1 MSEEIRFNTIEEAI
15 EDIRSGKIIIVVDDE
30 NRENEGDFVCAS
42 SLISPEIINFM
53 AREGRGLVCVSL
65 PGDRLKELEL
75 PMMVTENKSKMG
87 TPFTVSVD
95 LREGTTTGI
104 SAYDR
109 ALTIKALVDPHY
121 QAQDF
126 AKPGHIFPLRVATGG
141 VLRRAGHTEASSD
154 LARMAGLYPS
164 GVLCEIMDDDGR
176 MARLPK
182 LAQIA
187 KQLNLKLVSVAD
199 LIQYRH
205 SQEKFVNPIVSIPFP
220 SKYGHFH
227 LYLYEDTI
235 SGEHHLALVKQP
247 IHPESPVLTRVH
259 SQCLTGDVLGS
270 LRCDCG
276 DQLHTAMRMIESE
289 GSGILLYMR
298 QEGRGIG
305 LANKMLAYQLQ
316 DQGYDTVEANLELGF
331 PADLR
336 DYGIGAQILK
346 DLGVKY
352 IRLITN
358 NPQKIIGLNGYG
370 LEIVERIPIVIP
382 PNEINHR
389 YISTKKNKLGHFID
403 I

>member
-1 MSEEIRFNTIEEAI
+1 MSKEIVFNTIEDAI
-15 EDIRSGKIIIVVDDE
+15 NDICQGKIIIVVDDE

-42 SLISPEIINFM
+42 IMITPEIINFM

-95 LREGTTTGI
+95 LSEGTTTGI

-121 QAQDF
+121 QAKDF
-126 AKPGHIFPLRVATGG
+126 AKPGHIFPLRVADGG

-154 LARMAGLYPS
+154 LTRMAGLFPS

-182 LAQIA
+182 LHVLAE
-187 KQLNLKLVSVAD
+187 KFGLKLVTVAN
-199 LIQYRH
+199 LIKYRL
-205 SQEKFVNPIVSIPFP
+205 SQEKFITPIVSIPFP

-227 LYLYEDTI
+227 LYLYEDII
-235 SGEHHLALVKQP
+235 SGEHHLALVKEP
-247 IHPESPVLTRVH
+247 IHKESSVLTRVH

-276 DQLHTAMRMIESE
+276 DQLHSAMQMIENE
-289 GSGILLYMR
+289 GSGVLLYMR

-305 LANKMLAYQLQ
+305 LVNKLLAYELQ
-316 DQGYDTVEANLELGF
+316 DKGFDTVEANNELGF

-346 DLGVKY
+346 DLGVQY

-382 PNEINHR
+382 TNEINHR
-389 YISTKKNKLGHFID
+389 YISTKKNKLGHFIEL
-403 I
+403 